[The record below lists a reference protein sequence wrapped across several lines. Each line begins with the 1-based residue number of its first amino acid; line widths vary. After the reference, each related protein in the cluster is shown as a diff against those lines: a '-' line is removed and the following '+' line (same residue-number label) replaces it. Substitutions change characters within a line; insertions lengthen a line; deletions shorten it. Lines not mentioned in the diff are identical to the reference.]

1 MQQLEYWEYSAK
13 VLGYAMALF
22 EFEIVCNIEDVV
34 NIVAER
40 FEIPAGEQI
49 LTDVYDYLLLQREIH

>member
-1 MQQLEYWEYSAK
+1 MNQLEYWEYSAK

-22 EFEIVCNIEDVV
+22 EYEIVCDIETVV

-40 FEIPAGEQI
+40 FEIPSGEQI
-49 LTDVYDYLLLQREIH
+49 LTDINEYLIHQRDIH